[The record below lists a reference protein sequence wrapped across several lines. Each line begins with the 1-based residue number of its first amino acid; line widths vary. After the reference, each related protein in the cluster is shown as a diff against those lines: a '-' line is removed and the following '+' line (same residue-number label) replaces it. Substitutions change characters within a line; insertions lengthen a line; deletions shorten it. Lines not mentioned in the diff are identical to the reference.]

1 MLANETWKLPNRMLR
16 RRSNNG
22 CTCARPRLPARRS
35 AARRSKHLA
44 FRLKEGELG
53 IIGSIIGR
61 REPPVAYRT
70 VDGGHPAPYP
80 DMTDEQ
86 LYNYEM
92 TFNVP
97 RRTFDKPP
105 RSSGQTVNEPV
116 APAPMQR
123 REPSQW
129 QQQEQTHTHARG
141 TINAAAGATASAF
154 AQAPGMEELHEPQP
168 RWRQTTFRAPRYT
181 APPRRAQQAGEQAG
195 TSAAAPVNS
204 PIDFSKP
211 VRLVTSKQPVDIIT
225 TRARHPIYKV
235 HGYVGNDDIVTVF
248 TLDGRLSENGPCF
261 LENVPQTQQLH
272 LNIYPS
278 RDPASA
284 DRYLITQH
292 ASKEE
297 ADAAAQPGRIG
308 CVGTQF
314 DC

>member
-1 MLANETWKLPNRMLR
+1 
-16 RRSNNG
+16 
-22 CTCARPRLPARRS
+22 
-35 AARRSKHLA
+35 
-44 FRLKEGELG
+44 
-53 IIGSIIGR
+53 
-61 REPPVAYRT
+61 
-70 VDGGHPAPYP
+70 
-80 DMTDEQ
+80 MTDEQ

-105 RSSGQTVNEPV
+105 RSATPMVNEPV
-116 APAPMQR
+116 AQTAMHR
-123 REPSQW
+123 RDPSQW
-129 QQQEQTHTHARG
+129 QQPEPAQTTAR
-141 TINAAAGATASAF
+141 AAAPSFAREPETAEPHA
-154 AQAPGMEELHEPQP
+154 PQP
-168 RWRQTTFRAPRYT
+168 RWRQATFRAPRYT
-181 APPRRAQQAGEQAG
+181 ARPRRSPQTEEAGGAEI
-195 TSAAAPVNS
+195 APANS

-235 HGYVGNDDIVTVF
+235 HGYVGDDDIVTVF

-261 LENVPQTQQLH
+261 LENAPQTQQLH

-297 ADAAAQPGRIG
+297 ADAAAQPGRIA